1 MKQDDGFTKHIKH
14 SHYMWNYVYYM
25 SYLDYK
31 SKSEFNGIE
40 TYIYNKL
47 KSQDNSWFPI
57 GQALELQEELED

>member
-1 MKQDDGFTKHIKH
+1 
-14 SHYMWNYVYYM
+14 MWNYVYYM